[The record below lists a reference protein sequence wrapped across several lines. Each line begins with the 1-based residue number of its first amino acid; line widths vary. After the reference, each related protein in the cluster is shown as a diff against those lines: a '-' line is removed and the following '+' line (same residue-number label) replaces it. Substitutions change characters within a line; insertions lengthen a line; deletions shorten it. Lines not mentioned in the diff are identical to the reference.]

1 MHWKVWSGNGNCRK
15 GAAAGS
21 LRPGISLRRAPPR
34 RSRWRRRRRRA
45 LRRSCRSCFKILQKA
60 LKEVVVASHM
70 VSPPAIP
77 GSGKDGARTWV
88 HNDFRCSE
96 FKTQLNSGADGVRE
110 VVRSMLQK
118 VLEEELGMGT
128 FVAQR
133 EWLAEVNACWPAPLK
148 SCSEDWKMHSS
159 E

>member
-1 MHWKVWSGNGNCRK
+1 MV
-15 GAAAGS
+15 
-21 LRPGISLRRAPPR
+21 I
-34 RSRWRRRRRRA
+34 
-45 LRRSCRSCFKILQKA
+45 
-60 LKEVVVASHM
+60 ASHM
-70 VSPPAIP
+70 VSPPTIP

-88 HNDFRCSE
+88 YNDFRCSE
-96 FKTQLNSGADGVRE
+96 FKTQLDSGADVVRK

-133 EWLAEVNACWPAPLK
+133 EWLVEVNACSSALLK
-148 SCSEDWKMHSS
+148 SCSEDRKMHSS